1 MTRSTI
7 FRLILVGMTVT
18 ALQRLEAGSAVA
30 NDGLG
35 HTVYSFG
42 HTKTIEIRRA
52 LQTAQLHG
60 WTNARILAA
69 TDITGYGAI
78 AVARNGRGSLVG
90 ISLGNRSQ
98 AEADALA
105 IEHCLKA
112 GGTDVTV
119 KWRFRG

>member
-78 AVARNGRGSLVG
+78 AIARKG
-90 ISLGNRSQ
+90 
-98 AEADALA
+98 ADRL
-105 IEHCLKA
+105 
-112 GGTDVTV
+112 
-119 KWRFRG
+119 